1 MTTAFAA
8 RYDVTT
14 HATSSTPAESEP
26 CRCGSTTL
34 VTLVSMIC
42 ITVTSM
48 TEMVIA
54 QRWPGESGSS
64 VTGRGS

>member
-14 HATSSTPAESEP
+14 RATSSTPAENEP

-34 VTLVSMIC
+34 VTLVSMI
-42 ITVTSM
+42 
-48 TEMVIA
+48 
-54 QRWPGESGSS
+54 
-64 VTGRGS
+64 